1 MQTGT
6 GKGKSGGFTLIEI
19 MVAVAIVGILASIAI
34 PSYREHV
41 IRTKLADAFSALG
54 DFHTRMESFYQDNR
68 SYASNGACGAVIPNT
83 QNFTYQCVLAGN
95 GLQFVAT
102 ATNKGG
108 VGLDNAGSYQFDINQ
123 DGVKNT
129 PIFAGA
135 AGPNGIW
142 KNRK

>member
-1 MQTGT
+1 MQTGSS
-6 GKGKSGGFTLIEI
+6 KGKTRGFTLIEI
-19 MVAVAIVGILASIAI
+19 MIVVTIVAILASIMI
-34 PSYREHV
+34 PSYRDHV
-41 IRTKLADAFSALG
+41 IRTKLAEAFSALG

-68 SYASNGACGAVIPNT
+68 SYASNGACGTAIPNT
-83 QNFTYQCVLAGN
+83 QNFVYQCVLAGN
-95 GLQFVAT
+95 GLQFSAT

-108 VGLDNAGSYQFDINQ
+108 VGLDNAGDYQFNINQ

-129 PIFAGA
+129 PAFAGA